1 MKNKKDIGRLF
12 QERFKDFEET
22 PNDLVWNTI
31 EEKLRKKED
40 KKPIIPL
47 WWKLSGVAALFVIGV
62 LFYQNLTATKVTN
75 EVNEFVFEKDKNSTK
90 NILSPKDEVKN
101 SIKNE
106 EKIVFEKENSTQNS
120 FNNKSDITIKSNRS
134 NWEKE
139 KNSVV
144 ISSEKNHT
152 KLSKESFSNSKRK
165 KNRLTNNENSSF
177 VRNAEEKIASQNTN
191 QSEKSTKNL
200 NTENKLIFDF
210 DKSITEKKT
219 ITNENKIDSTKVET
233 NLAKAKVESN
243 ALEELLSEKEKKPKV
258 EPKLN
263 KWEITT
269 AIAPVYLGS
278 SSNGSPI
285 DSQFANNSKEYE
297 NTMSYGVGVNY
308 SLNKK
313 FTFRTGVNKV
323 NLSYLTNN
331 VEFYPEI
338 GTSRFQNIKYGG
350 QGVFIN
356 IQNILLEPRANLNA
370 SKFGSIQQ
378 MMSYYEVPFEVSYRL
393 VNKKF
398 GVNLIG
404 GLSSFILDDNKI
416 MVVSEDFSALVG
428 EANNLNKLHFSTNFG
443 IGFKY
448 SFFKSFQANFEPTF
462 KYQLNTFSHSNGGFK
477 PYFIGL
483 YSGISY
489 QF

>member
-12 QERFKDFEET
+12 QEKFKDFEET
-22 PNDLVWNTI
+22 PDELVWNAI

-40 KKPIIPL
+40 KKRVIPL
-47 WWKLSGVAALFVIGV
+47 WWKLSGVAALFIIGLL
-62 LFYQNLTATKVTN
+62 LFQNSTETKVGN
-75 EVNEFVFEKDKNSTK
+75 DEEKIVFEEDKNSTK
-90 NILSPKDEVKN
+90 DIITTNEELEN
-101 SIKNE
+101 NRKNE
-106 EKIVFEKENSTQNS
+106 EKIVFENEISNESASENKENLT
-120 FNNKSDITIKSNRS
+120 KKSNRS
-134 NWEKE
+134 NLKTD
-139 KNSVV
+139 KNAAVV
-144 ISSEKNHT
+144 FSENNK
-152 KLSKESFSNSKRK
+152 SKESFSTSNRDKNTFRDK
-165 KNRLTNNENSSF
+165 KNDADFNSLK
-177 VRNAEEKIASQNTN
+177 EKIVSQNN
-191 QSEKSTKNL
+191 IQSEKSTTNS
-200 NTENKLIFDF
+200 NTENKLIFDL

-219 ITNENKIDSTKVET
+219 ITNENKIDSTKTET
-233 NLAKAKVESN
+233 GLAEVKVEPN

-313 FTFRTGVNKV
+313 FAVRTGVNKV

-338 GTSRFQNIKYGG
+338 STSRIQNIKYEG

-356 IQNILLEPRANLNA
+356 IQNILLEPKVNFNA
-370 SKFGSIQQ
+370 SQFGSIQQ
-378 MMSYYEVPFEVSYRL
+378 MMSYYEVPLEVSYRL
-393 VNKKF
+393 LNKKF
-398 GVNLIG
+398 GINLIG
-404 GLSSFILDDNKI
+404 GVSSFILDDNKI
-416 MVVSEDFSALVG
+416 MVVSDGFSALVG

-443 IGFKY
+443 IGFRY

-489 QF
+489 RF

>member
-12 QERFKDFEET
+12 QEKFKDFEEI
-22 PNDLVWNTI
+22 PNELVWNAI
-31 EEKLRKKED
+31 EEKLRKKEE
-40 KKPIIPL
+40 KKGVIPL
-47 WWKLSGVAALFVIGV
+47 WWKLSGVAALFIIGI
-62 LFYQNLTATKVTN
+62 LLYQNSTATKVTN
-75 EVNEFVFEKDKNSTK
+75 EEEKIVFENDKNST
-90 NILSPKDEVKN
+90 NDILIPEEKEEN
-101 SIKNE
+101 NNKNE
-106 EKIVFEKENSTQNS
+106 EKIVFENENASGNKEN
-120 FNNKSDITIKSNRS
+120 ITKKSNRS
-134 NWEKE
+134 NWKTD
-139 KNSVV
+139 KNAAVV
-144 ISSEKNHT
+144 SSKNNKSKISN
-152 KLSKESFSNSKRK
+152 ESFSNSKRE
-165 KNRLTNNENSSF
+165 KNTFINNKNSSF
-177 VRNAEEKIASQNTN
+177 IRNSKEKIASQNTN
-191 QSEKSTKNL
+191 QSEKSTINL
-200 NTENKLIFDF
+200 NTENKLIFDL

-219 ITNENKIDSTKVET
+219 ITNENKIDSTKTET
-233 NLAKAKVESN
+233 SLAEVKVEPN

-313 FTFRTGVNKV
+313 FTVRTGVNKV

-338 GTSRFQNIKYGG
+338 GTSRIQNIKYGG

-356 IQNILLEPRANLNA
+356 IQNILLEPRVNLNA
-370 SKFGSIQQ
+370 SQFGSIQQ
-378 MMSYYEVPFEVSYRL
+378 MMSYYEVPLEVSYRL
-393 VNKKF
+393 LNKKF
-398 GVNLIG
+398 GINLIG
-404 GLSSFILDDNKI
+404 GVSSFVLDDNKI
-416 MVVSEDFSALVG
+416 MVVSNDFSALVG

-443 IGFKY
+443 IGFRY

-462 KYQLNTFSHSNGGFK
+462 KYQLNAFSHNNGGFR

-489 QF
+489 RF

>member
-12 QERFKDFEET
+12 QEKFKDFEET
-22 PNDLVWNTI
+22 PDELVWNAI

-40 KKPIIPL
+40 KKRVIPL
-47 WWKLSGVAALFVIGV
+47 WWKLSGVAALFIIGLL
-62 LFYQNLTATKVTN
+62 LFQNSTETKVGN
-75 EVNEFVFEKDKNSTK
+75 EENKIVFEEDKNSTK
-90 NILSPKDEVKN
+90 DIITTNEELEN
-101 SIKNE
+101 NRKNE
-106 EKIVFEKENSTQNS
+106 EKIVFENEISNESASENKENLT
-120 FNNKSDITIKSNRS
+120 KKSNRS
-134 NWEKE
+134 NWKTD
-139 KNSVV
+139 KNAAVV
-144 ISSEKNHT
+144 SSENNK
-152 KLSKESFSNSKRK
+152 SKESFSTSNRDKNTFRNNKNKTDFKNS
-165 KNRLTNNENSSF
+165 
-177 VRNAEEKIASQNTN
+177 EEKVAAQNN
-191 QSEKSTKNL
+191 IQSEKSTTNS
-200 NTENKLIFDF
+200 NTENKLIFDLE
-210 DKSITEKKT
+210 KSITENKT
-219 ITNENKIDSTKVET
+219 TTNENKIDSTKTET
-233 NLAKAKVESN
+233 SLAEVKVEPN

-313 FTFRTGVNKV
+313 FAVRTGVNKV

-338 GTSRFQNIKYGG
+338 STSRIQNIKYEG

-356 IQNILLEPRANLNA
+356 IQNILLEPKVNFNA
-370 SKFGSIQQ
+370 SQFGSIQQ
-378 MMSYYEVPFEVSYRL
+378 MMSYYEVPLEVSYRL
-393 VNKKF
+393 LNKKF
-398 GVNLIG
+398 GINLIG
-404 GLSSFILDDNKI
+404 GVSSFILDDNKI
-416 MVVSEDFSALVG
+416 MVVSDDFSALVG

-443 IGFKY
+443 IGFRY

-489 QF
+489 RF

>member
-12 QERFKDFEET
+12 QEKFKDFEEI
-22 PNDLVWNTI
+22 PDELVWNAI
-31 EEKLRKKED
+31 EEKLRKKEE
-40 KKPIIPL
+40 KKRVIPL
-47 WWKLSGVAALFVIGV
+47 WWKLSGVAALFIIGI
-62 LFYQNLTATKVTN
+62 LLYQNSTVSKVTN
-75 EVNEFVFEKDKNSTK
+75 EEENIVFENDKNST
-90 NILSPKDEVKN
+90 NDILIPEEKEENNNKY
-101 SIKNE
+101 E
-106 EKIVFEKENSTQNS
+106 EKIVFENENASGNKENIIN
-120 FNNKSDITIKSNRS
+120 KSNRS
-134 NWEKE
+134 NWKTD
-139 KNSVV
+139 KNAAVV
-144 ISSEKNHT
+144 SSKNNKSKISN
-152 KLSKESFSNSKRK
+152 ESFSNSKRE
-165 KNRLTNNENSSF
+165 KNTFINNKNSSF
-177 VRNAEEKIASQNTN
+177 IRNSKEKIASQNTN
-191 QSEKSTKNL
+191 QSEKSTINL
-200 NTENKLIFDF
+200 NTENKLIFDL
-210 DKSITEKKT
+210 DKSITEKRT
-219 ITNENKIDSTKVET
+219 ITNENKIDSTKTET
-233 NLAKAKVESN
+233 SLAEVKVEPN

-313 FTFRTGVNKV
+313 FTVRTGVNKV

-338 GTSRFQNIKYGG
+338 GTSRIQNIKYGG

-356 IQNILLEPRANLNA
+356 IQNILLEPRVNLNA
-370 SKFGSIQQ
+370 SQFGSIQQ

-393 VNKKF
+393 LNKRF
-398 GVNLIG
+398 GINLIG
-404 GLSSFILDDNKI
+404 GVSSFVLDDNKI
-416 MVVSEDFSALVG
+416 MVVSDDFSALVG

-443 IGFKY
+443 IGFRY

-462 KYQLNTFSHSNGGFK
+462 KYQLNAFSHNNGGFR

-489 QF
+489 RF

>member
-12 QERFKDFEET
+12 QEKFKDFEET
-22 PNDLVWNTI
+22 PDELVWNAI

-40 KKPIIPL
+40 KKRVIPL
-47 WWKLSGVAALFVIGV
+47 WWKLSGVAALFIIGI
-62 LFYQNLTATKVTN
+62 LLYQNSTATKFTN
-75 EVNEFVFEKDKNSTK
+75 EEEKIVFENDKNS
-90 NILSPKDEVKN
+90 IKDITTTNEELENN
-101 SIKNE
+101 SKNE
-106 EKIVFEKENSTQNS
+106 EKIVFENEISNESTSENKENLT
-120 FNNKSDITIKSNRS
+120 KKSNRS
-134 NWEKE
+134 NWKTD
-139 KNSVV
+139 NNVTVV
-144 ISSEKNHT
+144 SSENNK
-152 KLSKESFSNSKRK
+152 SKESFSSSNRD
-165 KNRLTNNENSSF
+165 KNTFRDEKNDADFNNL
-177 VRNAEEKIASQNTN
+177 EEKIVSQNN
-191 QSEKSTKNL
+191 IQPEKSTRNS
-200 NTENKLIFDF
+200 NTENKLIFDL

-219 ITNENKIDSTKVET
+219 ITNENKIDSTKTET
-233 NLAKAKVESN
+233 GLAEVKVEPN

-313 FTFRTGVNKV
+313 FTVRTGVNKV

-338 GTSRFQNIKYGG
+338 GTSRIQNIKYGG
-350 QGVFIN
+350 QGAFIN
-356 IQNILLEPRANLNA
+356 IQNILLEPRVNLNA
-370 SKFGSIQQ
+370 SQFGSIQQ
-378 MMSYYEVPFEVSYRL
+378 MMSYYEVPLEVSYRL
-393 VNKKF
+393 LNKKF
-398 GVNLIG
+398 GINLIG
-404 GLSSFILDDNKI
+404 GVSSFVLDDNKI
-416 MVVSEDFSALVG
+416 MVVSDDFSALVG
-428 EANNLNKLHFSTNFG
+428 EANNLNRLHFSTNFG
-443 IGFKY
+443 IGFRY

-489 QF
+489 RF

>member
-12 QERFKDFEET
+12 QEKFKDFEEI
-22 PNDLVWNTI
+22 PNELVWNAI
-31 EEKLRKKED
+31 EEKLRKKEE
-40 KKPIIPL
+40 KKRVIPL
-47 WWKLSGVAALFVIGV
+47 WWKLSGVAALFIIGI
-62 LFYQNLTATKVTN
+62 LLYQNSTATKVTN
-75 EVNEFVFEKDKNSTK
+75 EEEKIVFENDKNST
-90 NILSPKDEVKN
+90 NDILIPEEKEEN
-101 SIKNE
+101 NNKNE
-106 EKIVFEKENSTQNS
+106 EKIVFENENASGNKEN
-120 FNNKSDITIKSNRS
+120 ITKKSNRS
-134 NWEKE
+134 NWKTD
-139 KNSVV
+139 KNAAVV
-144 ISSEKNHT
+144 STKNNKSKISN
-152 KLSKESFSNSKRK
+152 ESFSNSKRE
-165 KNRLTNNENSSF
+165 KNTFINNKNSSF
-177 VRNAEEKIASQNTN
+177 IRNSKEKIASQNTN
-191 QSEKSTKNL
+191 QSEKSTINL
-200 NTENKLIFDF
+200 NTENKLIFDL

-219 ITNENKIDSTKVET
+219 ITNENKIDSTKTET
-233 NLAKAKVESN
+233 SLAEVKVEPN

-313 FTFRTGVNKV
+313 FTVRTGVNKV

-338 GTSRFQNIKYGG
+338 GTSRIQNIKYGG

-356 IQNILLEPRANLNA
+356 IQNILLEPRVNLNA
-370 SKFGSIQQ
+370 SQFGSIQQ
-378 MMSYYEVPFEVSYRL
+378 MMSYYEVPLEVSYRL
-393 VNKKF
+393 LNKKF
-398 GVNLIG
+398 GINLIG
-404 GLSSFILDDNKI
+404 GVSSFVLDDNKI
-416 MVVSEDFSALVG
+416 MVVSNDFSALVG

-443 IGFKY
+443 IGFRY

-462 KYQLNTFSHSNGGFK
+462 KYQLNAFSHNNGGFR

-489 QF
+489 RF

>member
-12 QERFKDFEET
+12 QEKFKDFEET
-22 PNDLVWNTI
+22 PDELVWNAI

-40 KKPIIPL
+40 KKRVIPL
-47 WWKLSGVAALFVIGV
+47 WWKLSGVAALFIIGLL
-62 LFYQNLTATKVTN
+62 LFQNSTETKVGN
-75 EVNEFVFEKDKNSTK
+75 EEDKIVFEEDKNSTK
-90 NILSPKDEVKN
+90 DIITTNEELEN
-101 SIKNE
+101 NRKNE
-106 EKIVFEKENSTQNS
+106 EKIVFENEISNESASENKENLT
-120 FNNKSDITIKSNRS
+120 KKSNRS
-134 NWEKE
+134 NLKTD
-139 KNSVV
+139 KNAAVV
-144 ISSEKNHT
+144 SSENNK
-152 KLSKESFSNSKRK
+152 SKESFSTSNRDKNTFRNNKNETDFKNSEK
-165 KNRLTNNENSSF
+165 KVAAQNN
-177 VRNAEEKIASQNTN
+177 I
-191 QSEKSTKNL
+191 QSEKSTTNS
-200 NTENKLIFDF
+200 NTENKLIFDLE
-210 DKSITEKKT
+210 KSITENKT
-219 ITNENKIDSTKVET
+219 TTNENKIDSTKTET
-233 NLAKAKVESN
+233 SLAEVKVEPN

-313 FTFRTGVNKV
+313 FAVRTGVNKV

-338 GTSRFQNIKYGG
+338 STSRIQNIKYEG

-356 IQNILLEPRANLNA
+356 IQNILLEPKVNFNA
-370 SKFGSIQQ
+370 SQFGSIQQ
-378 MMSYYEVPFEVSYRL
+378 MMSYYEVPLEVSYRL
-393 VNKKF
+393 LNKKF
-398 GVNLIG
+398 GINLIG
-404 GLSSFILDDNKI
+404 GVSSFILDDNKI
-416 MVVSEDFSALVG
+416 MVVSDDFSALVG

-443 IGFKY
+443 IGFRY
-448 SFFKSFQANFEPTF
+448 SFFKSFQVNFEPTF

-489 QF
+489 RF

>member
-12 QERFKDFEET
+12 QEKFKDFEEI
-22 PNDLVWNTI
+22 PDELVWNAI
-31 EEKLRKKED
+31 EEKLRKKEE
-40 KKPIIPL
+40 KKRVIPL
-47 WWKLSGVAALFVIGV
+47 WWKLSGVAALFIIGI
-62 LFYQNLTATKVTN
+62 LLYQNSTVSKVTN
-75 EVNEFVFEKDKNSTK
+75 E
-90 NILSPKDEVKN
+90 
-101 SIKNE
+101 E
-106 EKIVFEKENSTQNS
+106 EKIVFENDKNSTNDILIPEENEENNNKYEEKIVFENENASGNKENII
-120 FNNKSDITIKSNRS
+120 KKSNRS
-134 NWEKE
+134 NWKTD
-139 KNSVV
+139 KNAAVV
-144 ISSEKNHT
+144 SSKNNKSKISNEY
-152 KLSKESFSNSKRK
+152 FSNSKRE
-165 KNRLTNNENSSF
+165 KNTFINNKNSSF
-177 VRNAEEKIASQNTN
+177 IRNSKEKIASQNTN
-191 QSEKSTKNL
+191 QSEKSTINL
-200 NTENKLIFDF
+200 NTENKLIFDL

-219 ITNENKIDSTKVET
+219 ITNENKIDSTKTET
-233 NLAKAKVESN
+233 SLAEVKVEPN

-313 FTFRTGVNKV
+313 FTVRTGVNKV

-338 GTSRFQNIKYGG
+338 GTSRIQNIKYGG

-356 IQNILLEPRANLNA
+356 IQNILLEPRVNLNA
-370 SKFGSIQQ
+370 SQFGSIQQ
-378 MMSYYEVPFEVSYRL
+378 MMSYYEVPLEVSYRL
-393 VNKKF
+393 LNKKF
-398 GVNLIG
+398 GINLIG
-404 GLSSFILDDNKI
+404 GVSSFVLDDNKI
-416 MVVSEDFSALVG
+416 MVVSNDFSALVG

-443 IGFKY
+443 IGFRY

-462 KYQLNTFSHSNGGFK
+462 KYQLNAFSHNNGGFR

-489 QF
+489 RF

>member
-12 QERFKDFEET
+12 QEKFKDFEEI
-22 PNDLVWNTI
+22 PDELVWNAI
-31 EEKLRKKED
+31 EEKLRKKEE
-40 KKPIIPL
+40 KKRVIPL
-47 WWKLSGVAALFVIGV
+47 WWKLSGVAALFIIGI
-62 LFYQNLTATKVTN
+62 LLYQNSTATKITN
-75 EVNEFVFEKDKNSTK
+75 EEEKIVFENDKNST
-90 NILSPKDEVKN
+90 NDILIPEEKEEN
-101 SIKNE
+101 NNKNE
-106 EKIVFEKENSTQNS
+106 EKIVFENENASGNKEN
-120 FNNKSDITIKSNRS
+120 ITKKSNRS
-134 NWEKE
+134 NWKTD
-139 KNSVV
+139 KNAAVV
-144 ISSEKNHT
+144 STKNNKSKISN
-152 KLSKESFSNSKRK
+152 ESFSNSIRE
-165 KNRLTNNENSSF
+165 KNTFINNKNSSF
-177 VRNAEEKIASQNTN
+177 IRNSKEKIASQNTN
-191 QSEKSTKNL
+191 QSEKSTINL
-200 NTENKLIFDF
+200 NTENKLIFDL

-219 ITNENKIDSTKVET
+219 ITNENKIDSTKTET
-233 NLAKAKVESN
+233 SLAEVKVEPN

-297 NTMSYGVGVNY
+297 NTMSYGVGINY

-313 FTFRTGVNKV
+313 FTVRTGVNKV

-338 GTSRFQNIKYGG
+338 GTSRIQNIKYGG

-356 IQNILLEPRANLNA
+356 IQNILLEPRVNLNA
-370 SKFGSIQQ
+370 SQFGSIQQ

-393 VNKKF
+393 LNKRF
-398 GVNLIG
+398 GINLIG
-404 GLSSFILDDNKI
+404 GVSSFVLDDNKI
-416 MVVSEDFSALVG
+416 MVVSDDFSALVG

-443 IGFKY
+443 IGFRY

-462 KYQLNTFSHSNGGFK
+462 KYQLNAFSHNNGGFR

-489 QF
+489 RF

>member
-12 QERFKDFEET
+12 QEKFKDFEEI
-22 PNDLVWNTI
+22 PDELVWNAI
-31 EEKLRKKED
+31 EEKLRKKEE
-40 KKPIIPL
+40 KKRVIPL
-47 WWKLSGVAALFVIGV
+47 WWKLSGVAAFFIIGI
-62 LFYQNLTATKVTN
+62 LLYQNSTVSKVTN
-75 EVNEFVFEKDKNSTK
+75 EEEKIVFENDKNST
-90 NILSPKDEVKN
+90 NDILIPEEN
-101 SIKNE
+101 EENNNKNE
-106 EKIVFEKENSTQNS
+106 EKIVFENENASGNKEN
-120 FNNKSDITIKSNRS
+120 ITKKSNRS
-134 NWEKE
+134 NWKTD
-139 KNSVV
+139 KNAAVV
-144 ISSEKNHT
+144 SSKNNKSKISN
-152 KLSKESFSNSKRK
+152 ESFSNSKRE
-165 KNRLTNNENSSF
+165 KNTFINNKNSSF
-177 VRNAEEKIASQNTN
+177 IRNSKEKIASQNTN
-191 QSEKSTKNL
+191 QSEKSTINL
-200 NTENKLIFDF
+200 NTENKLIFDL

-219 ITNENKIDSTKVET
+219 ITNENKIDSTKTET
-233 NLAKAKVESN
+233 SLAEVKVEPN

-313 FTFRTGVNKV
+313 FTVRTGVNKV

-338 GTSRFQNIKYGG
+338 GTSRIQNIKYGG

-356 IQNILLEPRANLNA
+356 IQNILLEPRVNLNA
-370 SKFGSIQQ
+370 SQFGSIQQ

-393 VNKKF
+393 LNKRF
-398 GVNLIG
+398 GINLIG
-404 GLSSFILDDNKI
+404 GVSSFVLDDNKI
-416 MVVSEDFSALVG
+416 MVVSDDFSALVG

-443 IGFKY
+443 IGFRY

-462 KYQLNTFSHSNGGFK
+462 KYQLNAFSHNNGGFR

-489 QF
+489 RF

>member
-12 QERFKDFEET
+12 QEKFKDFEEI
-22 PNDLVWNTI
+22 PNELVWNAI
-31 EEKLRKKED
+31 EEKLRKKEE
-40 KKPIIPL
+40 KKRVIPL
-47 WWKLSGVAALFVIGV
+47 WWKLSGVAALFIIGI
-62 LFYQNLTATKVTN
+62 LLYQNSTATKITN
-75 EVNEFVFEKDKNSTK
+75 EEEKIVFENDKNST
-90 NILSPKDEVKN
+90 NDILIPEEKEEN
-101 SIKNE
+101 NNKNE
-106 EKIVFEKENSTQNS
+106 EKIVFENENASGNKEN
-120 FNNKSDITIKSNRS
+120 ITKKSNRS
-134 NWEKE
+134 NWKTD
-139 KNSVV
+139 KNAAVV
-144 ISSEKNHT
+144 STKNNKSKISN
-152 KLSKESFSNSKRK
+152 ESFSNSIRE
-165 KNRLTNNENSSF
+165 KNTFINNKNSSF
-177 VRNAEEKIASQNTN
+177 IRNSKEKIASQNTN
-191 QSEKSTKNL
+191 QSEKSTINL
-200 NTENKLIFDF
+200 NTENKLIFDL

-219 ITNENKIDSTKVET
+219 ITNENKIDSTKTET
-233 NLAKAKVESN
+233 SLAEVKVEPN

-297 NTMSYGVGVNY
+297 NTMSYGVGINY

-313 FTFRTGVNKV
+313 FTVRTGVNKV

-338 GTSRFQNIKYGG
+338 GTSRIQNIKYGG

-356 IQNILLEPRANLNA
+356 IQNILLEPRVNLNA
-370 SKFGSIQQ
+370 SQFGSIQQ

-393 VNKKF
+393 LNKRF
-398 GVNLIG
+398 GINLIG
-404 GLSSFILDDNKI
+404 GVSSFVLDDNKI
-416 MVVSEDFSALVG
+416 MVVSDDFSALVG

-443 IGFKY
+443 IGFRY

-462 KYQLNTFSHSNGGFK
+462 KYQLNAFSHNNGGFR

-489 QF
+489 RF